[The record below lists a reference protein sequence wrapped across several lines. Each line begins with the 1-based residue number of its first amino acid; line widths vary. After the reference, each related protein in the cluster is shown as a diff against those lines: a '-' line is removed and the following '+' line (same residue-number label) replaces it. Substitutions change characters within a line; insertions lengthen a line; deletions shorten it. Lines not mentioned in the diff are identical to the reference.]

1 MRAMCSVMGCGAGLP
16 GHLEFWLNLYV
27 LIYPE
32 DTLRTAAKNV
42 KVMEYIIEK
51 IKRRE
56 RERKQSK
63 EWGK

>member
-1 MRAMCSVMGCGAGLP
+1 MRALCSVMGCGAGLP

-42 KVMEYIIEK
+42 KVME
-51 IKRRE
+51 
-56 RERKQSK
+56 
-63 EWGK
+63 